1 MVKKDYGDW
10 YGVNSISWVLSAINN
25 QSVKFPNFKSL
36 VFGDGI
42 VVLNDIKMLGIDEDE
57 LKWIN
62 SVLVMIPI
70 RLGESAI
77 ETEFHDSIISFFD

>member
-1 MVKKDYGDW
+1 MGKEVVKKDYGDW
-10 YGVNSISWVLSAINN
+10 YGVNSISRVLNTITSRNE
-25 QSVKFPNFKSL
+25 KFPNFKSL

-62 SVLVMIPI
+62 
-70 RLGESAI
+70 
-77 ETEFHDSIISFFD
+77 